1 MRLSKALQEKLMDIR
16 LRDKLID
23 EGKVTNQQVKDFLDG
38 LEDQKDNLTY
48 TETESSKKSEVE
60 SSEVESSEVESD
72 VEGNPEPTESQN
84 V

>member
-1 MRLSKALQEKLMDIR
+1 MDIR